1 MVGVTNY
8 LISQLLDL
16 QKELKDNE
24 YKYNELIKEYE
35 FMKNYIINGQKSNES
50 AQTVAVKNV
59 SMLKQLLRSIKH
71 ELLF

>member
-1 MVGVTNY
+1 MMGVTDY

-24 YKYNELIKEYE
+24 YKYNELIEEYE

-50 AQTVAVKNV
+50 AQTIAVKNV

-71 ELLF
+71 DLLF